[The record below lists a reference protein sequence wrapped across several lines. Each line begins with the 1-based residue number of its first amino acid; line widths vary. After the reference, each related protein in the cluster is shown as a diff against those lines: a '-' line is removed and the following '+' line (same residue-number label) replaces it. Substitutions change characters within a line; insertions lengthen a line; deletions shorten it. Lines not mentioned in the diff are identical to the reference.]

1 MAADDTR
8 IGRRNVLIVIAILAL
23 FNIACLLILIAFPS
37 FLPSF
42 ANWLPRR
49 GPAEP
54 VERVAVPEPPEP
66 APAPEPAPTP
76 DPPDAPEPDPDPGVP
91 ERLVTA
97 THTVR
102 AGDTFYDLAEE
113 YWGYPK
119 VWPDLY
125 VLNRDRYR
133 DPDLILPG
141 DEITIYNPLG
151 DPQALSPAQ
160 TDALLDAHIATY
172 KVYRAL
178 GDEALER
185 GLRTGNRW
193 LIQRGRIRINKAH
206 WLLYSGTRFDRAF
219 LERWGDEIDER
230 DLRVVRQYLERFGY
244 PDLNDALPI
253 AK

>member
-23 FNIACLLILIAFPS
+23 FNVACLLILIAFPS

-76 DPPDAPEPDPDPGVP
+76 EPPDPRVP
-91 ERLVTA
+91 ERTVTG

-102 AGDTFYDLAEE
+102 AGDTFYDLAEK

-133 DPDLILPG
+133 DPDFILPG

-160 TDALLDAHIATY
+160 TEALLDAHIATY

-230 DLRVVRQYLERFGY
+230 DLGVVRQYLERFGY
-244 PDLNDALPI
+244 PELNDALPL